1 LNIDLASE
9 VVFFAAL
16 QRGGG
21 VKRIN
26 KQGQA
31 LGRKGEESR
40 RRLLDATL
48 SLIAVESV
56 HKLSASKI
64 ARAAG
69 MASQSFYLYFK
80 DIDEVLLILAQEAA
94 EELAEVA
101 AVLRDAAPGTPPEI
115 LSRTFIESYTA
126 YWERHRPI
134 LNARNYI
141 ADSGNIDFLKVRHE
155 ATMPIIH
162 AIADR
167 IKAAQPGGRLTK
179 ASAQSRAVII
189 YVSMERMAARSRAV
203 QYNVEDAGNEDLL
216 RAEVD
221 ILALLFTPVAD
232 RG

>member
-1 LNIDLASE
+1 M
-9 VVFFAAL
+9 
-16 QRGGG
+16 
-21 VKRIN
+21 KRVN

-48 SLIAVESV
+48 SLISVESV
-56 HKLSASKI
+56 HKLSASRI
-64 ARAAG
+64 ARAAE

-80 DIDEVLLILAQEAA
+80 DIDEVLLILAEEAA
-94 EELAEVA
+94 KELVEVA
-101 AVLRDAAPGTPPEI
+101 AVLRDAPPGTPPDI
-115 LSRTFIESYTA
+115 VSRAFIDA
-126 YWERHRPI
+126 YSTYWDRHRPI

-141 ADSGNIDFLKVRHE
+141 ADSGNIDFLRVRHE

-167 IKAAQPGGRLTK
+167 IVAQPGETLTR
-179 ASAQSRAVII
+179 AVAVSRAVII
-189 YVSMERMAARSRAV
+189 YVSMERMAARSHAV
-203 QYNVEDAGNEDLL
+203 QYNSEDADNDDLL

-221 ILALLFTPVAD
+221 ILALLFTPVEG